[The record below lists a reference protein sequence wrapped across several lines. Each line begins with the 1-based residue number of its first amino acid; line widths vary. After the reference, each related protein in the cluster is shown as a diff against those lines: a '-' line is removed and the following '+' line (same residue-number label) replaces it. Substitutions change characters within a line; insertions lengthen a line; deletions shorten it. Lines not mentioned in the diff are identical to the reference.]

1 MTLKVI
7 IPYDSMSTE
16 MAVGGLKK
24 RKVDFPYRCVFCGGQ
39 AESFATV
46 DMSSADIKDLY
57 KPGLFTL
64 YLPYCS
70 KDAELHEKY
79 KKQYEIVIGIL
90 FFLVILISVAGW
102 AIADQPAESFL
113 VLAALV
119 AAGIFLVNKILL
131 MVVPRFKKIPT
142 FNQRGALGV
151 IIKEIPY
158 KDRKGVVFTFSN
170 EEYAVEFAQKN
181 GTMLIIPG

>member
-1 MTLKVI
+1 
-7 IPYDSMSTE
+7 MSTE
-16 MAVGGLKK
+16 IGVGGLKTI
-24 RKVDFPYRCVFCGGQ
+24 KVDFPWRCVFCRGP
-39 AESFATV
+39 AESFV
-46 DMSSADIKDLY
+46 SVNMNSADIKDLY
-57 KPGLFTL
+57 TTGLFTL
-64 YLPYCS
+64 HLPYCS
-70 KDAELHEKY
+70 KDAELNEKY
-79 KKQYEIVIGIL
+79 DKQYEKVIGIL

-113 VLAALV
+113 VLAAIV

-151 IIKEIPY
+151 IIKEITY
-158 KDRKGVVFTFSN
+158 KNRNGVVFTFSN
-170 EEYAVEFAQKN
+170 EEYAVEFARKN